1 VKEALIGEA
10 RNQKKKATS
19 SAPQEEEI
27 DEEISNLK
35 LIHQQVE
42 KRKEKMLRLSQL
54 QRKID
59 EATEE
64 MCNVEAHKNI
74 YNYRY
79 QDHDGCNHDNL
90 RHEEFNVQDFLYDEA
105 SPLTA

>member
-1 VKEALIGEA
+1 LEKQGIKRRRPLAQ
-10 RNQKKKATS
+10 RPKKK
-19 SAPQEEEI
+19 I

-105 SPLTA
+105 SPLTV